1 MPANSFWLALPGAEA
16 GRRYAPRLCLG
27 ELHASPAFVPD
38 NNADETKPAGTKPFS
53 GFREGAM
60 KQLTITKAIGNDGKG
75 IVMADRS
82 GLRLVGYIFASV
94 TIAIMLVATAVV
106 TKSYADGGVYA
117 LDESAPIDNR

>member
-60 KQLTITKAIGNDGKG
+60 KQLAIRN
-75 IVMADRS
+75 
-82 GLRLVGYIFASV
+82 GLSENRN
-94 TIAIMLVATAVV
+94 
-106 TKSYADGGVYA
+106 GG
-117 LDESAPIDNR
+117 